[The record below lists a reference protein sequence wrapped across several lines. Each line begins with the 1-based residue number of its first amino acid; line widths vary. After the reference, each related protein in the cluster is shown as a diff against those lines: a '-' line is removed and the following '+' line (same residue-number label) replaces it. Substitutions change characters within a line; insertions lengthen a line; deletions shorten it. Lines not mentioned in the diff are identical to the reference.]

1 MPNINTSGIRGML
14 VKGIFA
20 TGGGVLMDFIVD
32 FFRLPFLS
40 ESGMFGQAPAGQ
52 NNYETV
58 VYALT
63 VGGSTAAIIDYFS
76 NSKPLGFSKEFLPY
90 FMGFGFGTHL
100 YESIIV
106 NMIPGLKNFNLYQSV
121 YDVVPSVPLL

>member
-1 MPNINTSGIRGML
+1 MPNLNSSGIRSL
-14 VKGIFA
+14 LIKGIWA
-20 TGGGVLMDFIVD
+20 TGAGVLMDFIVD

-40 ESGMFGQAPAGQ
+40 ESGMFGQRPPGQ
-52 NNYETV
+52 NNYEVV

-106 NMIPGLKNFNLYQSV
+106 NMIPGLKDFNLYQTA
-121 YDVVPSVPLL
+121 YDVIPSVPLL